1 MTRLTWATRITL
13 LRVLLIIPFVMLML
27 NINKEQYP
35 QGERDF
41 FRYLAT
47 VIFVVMALSDAV
59 DGYLARHKKQVTKL
73 GAFLDPMADKL
84 LMMSALLLLAS
95 KTAMVPGFR
104 VPVEVVVIIIGKD
117 MFLLIGFFVTFMFT
131 QQVKVQPVYIGKIA
145 TALQLIMVGFVL
157 LAPEFSKAIPY
168 YKLGLEVLW
177 WSVAGMAIVATAIYI
192 RTGSGYIE
200 EVEKDNGAK

>member
-1 MTRLTWATRITL
+1 
-13 LRVLLIIPFVMLML
+13 MLML

-47 VIFVVMALSDAV
+47 AIFVVMALSDAV
-59 DGYLARHKKQVTKL
+59 DGYLARHKKQATKL

-131 QQVKVQPVYIGKIA
+131 QQVKVQPVYIGKVA
-145 TALQLIMVGFVL
+145 TAMQLIMVGLVL
-157 LAPEFSKAIPY
+157 LAPEFAKVIPY
-168 YKLGLEVLW
+168 YKSGLEVLW
-177 WSVAGMAIVATAIYI
+177 WSVAGMAIAATAIYI

-200 EVEKDNGAK
+200 EVEKANGAK

>member
-13 LRVLLIIPFVMLML
+13 LRVLLIVPFVMLML

-47 VIFVVMALSDAV
+47 AIFVVMALSDAV
-59 DGYLARHKKQVTKL
+59 DGYLARHKKQATKL

-84 LMMSALLLLAS
+84 LMMAALLLLAS
-95 KTAMVPGFR
+95 KTAMVPRFR

-131 QQVKVQPVYIGKIA
+131 QQVKVQPVYIGKVA
-145 TALQLIMVGFVL
+145 TAMQLIMVGLVL
-157 LAPEFSKAIPY
+157 LAPEFAKVIPY
-168 YKLGLEVLW
+168 YESGLKVLW
-177 WSVAGMAIVATAIYI
+177 WSVAGMAIAATAIYI

-200 EVEKDNGAK
+200 EVEKANGAK